1 MPRINVKQGEL
12 AHWLQL
18 IAAEREAG
26 LIADAVP
33 SNVREGLILLSCV
46 TESEQG
52 KLVVTEKGRLSLR
65 MSAPDAIHLA

>member
-18 IAAEREAG
+18 IAAERDTG
-26 LIADAVP
+26 LAPDAVP

-52 KLVVTEKGRLSLR
+52 RLMVTEKGRLSLR
-65 MSAPDAIHLA
+65 MAGPDAIHLS